1 MELFITGVILTVSLM
16 LALMLFEVVIGER
29 IGIEDLHDYTELTVP
44 ERKKMFAWILSVA
57 IILTTIMVM
66 FVRAVM
72 IDDYYKTIVTMD
84 TQYKTYKEAMKNESL
99 SELDKFELLK
109 QLNDYNN
116 QVLSTRAELR
126 TNIIFTSKELK
137 ALVNNLELIGGTE

>member
-72 IDDYYKTIVTMD
+72 IDDYYKTIATMD

>member
-1 MELFITGVILTVSLM
+1 MEVFITGVILTVSLM

-29 IGIEDLHDYTELTVP
+29 IGIDDLHDYTELTVS

-72 IDDYYKTIVTMD
+72 IDDYYKNIATMD

-126 TNIIFTSKELK
+126 TNIIFTSKELRTM
-137 ALVNNLELIGGTE
+137 ANNLELIGGTE